1 MVSIKNLFYLLLLT
15 IYTFKSVNGQDV
27 YTLRECINRGIEKNI
42 SIKNSIIELKLS
54 EADRLSVVGDFLPNI
69 NISANNSWSSGLT
82 QDITTGLFADQ
93 ILQSANGSLSVGVDL
108 YNGLSNIKNLQ
119 RASLI
124 KQSNKLQTE
133 KIKEDISL
141 LIVNSY
147 LQILFNN
154 ENVNIQN
161 RQLNVA
167 QEELKIAKE
176 KYINGTI
183 SKGDLLEIEANLA
196 KKDENLI
203 VAKNNLLLSK
213 ISLAQIL
220 LIDDISNFDINYDE
234 FELPN
239 SVILTKDPQ
248 HIFYTALN
256 KISDVKIAEKNL
268 QIAKKNK
275 ELAYTMIQPSINA
288 FYSYN
293 SRVLFGNSE
302 SVKTQFDKNIGKTYG
317 LQLSIPIFNNL
328 NTQTNIKKS
337 RLNILKSENL
347 LQQAKLDLENLI
359 YQSLKN
365 AQGASKTFEASIK
378 TFQARETAYDYAKER
393 FKNGIISTLDFLQ
406 IQKQYENAQSEL
418 IKSKYDYVFK
428 IKVLEFYYG
437 TEL

>member
-93 ILQSANGSLSVGVDL
+93 ILQSANGSLSVGVEL

-133 KIKEDISL
+133 KIKEDVSL

-176 KYINGTI
+176 KYINGII

-275 ELAYTMIQPSINA
+275 ELAYTMIQPSVNA

-302 SVKTQFDKNIGKTYG
+302 SVKTQFDENIGKTYG
-317 LQLSIPIFNNL
+317 LQLSIPVFNNL

>member
-1 MVSIKNLFYLLLLT
+1 MVSKKNLFYLLLLT
-15 IYTFKSVNGQDV
+15 IYTQNCVKGQEI
-27 YTLRECINRGIEKNI
+27 YTLKECVYRGIEKNI
-42 SIKNSIIELKLS
+42 SIKNSLIELKLS
-54 EADRLSVVGDFLPNI
+54 EADRLSVIGDFLPNI
-69 NISANNSWSSGLT
+69 NISSNNSWSSGLT

-93 ILQSANGSLSVGVDL
+93 ILQSANGSLNIGVDI
-108 YNGLSNIKNLQ
+108 YNGFSNFKNLQ
-119 RASLI
+119 RANLI

-167 QEELKIAKE
+167 EEELNIAKE
-176 KYINGTI
+176 KYINGII

-196 KKDENLI
+196 KKEENLI
-203 VAKNNLLLSK
+203 TAKNNLILSK
-213 ISLAQIL
+213 ISLGQIL

-239 SVILTKDPQ
+239 SIILTKDPQ
-248 HIFYTALN
+248 DIFKTALN
-256 KISDVKIAEKNL
+256 EISDVKIAEKNL

-275 ELAYTMIQPSINA
+275 ELAYTLIQPSINA

-293 SRVLFGNSE
+293 SRVLFDNSE
-302 SVKTQFDKNIGKTYG
+302 SIKTQFDENIGKTYG

-328 NTQTNIKKS
+328 NTQTSIKKS
-337 RLNILKSENL
+337 KLNIIKSENL
-347 LQQAKLDLENLI
+347 LIQAKLDLENLI

-365 AQGASKTFEASIK
+365 AKGASKTFEASVK
-378 TFQARETAYDYAKER
+378 TFQARKTAYDYSKER
-393 FKNGIISTLDFLQ
+393 FKNGSINTLDFLQ
-406 IQKQYENAQSEL
+406 IQQQYEDAQSEL
-418 IKSKYDYVFK
+418 IKSKYDYIFK
-428 IKVLEFYYG
+428 IKVLEFYCG
-437 TEL
+437 IEL

>member
-1 MVSIKNLFYLLLLT
+1 MVSVKNLFYLLLLT
-15 IYTFKSVNGQDV
+15 IYTFKSVNGQDI
-27 YTLRECINRGIEKNI
+27 YTLKECIYRGIEKNI
-42 SIKNSIIELKLS
+42 SIKNSLIELKLS

-93 ILQSANGSLSVGVDL
+93 ILQSANGSLSIGVDL

-119 RASLI
+119 RTSLI

-176 KYINGTI
+176 KYINGII

-196 KKDENLI
+196 KKEENLI
-203 VAKNNLLLSK
+203 VAKNNFLLSK

-248 HIFYTALN
+248 DIFNTALN

-275 ELAYTMIQPSINA
+275 ELAYTMIQPSVNA

-302 SVKTQFDKNIGKTYG
+302 SVKTQFDENIGKTYG
-317 LQLSIPIFNNL
+317 LQLSIPVFNNL

-337 RLNILKSENL
+337 KLNILKSENL
-347 LQQAKLDLENLI
+347 LHQAKLDLENLI

-365 AQGASKTFEASIK
+365 AKGASKTFEASIK

-393 FKNGIISTLDFLQ
+393 FKNGAINTLDFLQ

-418 IKSKYDYVFK
+418 IKSKYDYIFK

-437 TEL
+437 IEL

>member
-1 MVSIKNLFYLLLLT
+1 MVSVKNLFYLLLLT
-15 IYTFKSVNGQDV
+15 FYTFKSVNGQDI
-27 YTLRECINRGIEKNI
+27 YTLKECIYRGIEKNI
-42 SIKNSIIELKLS
+42 SIKNSLIELKLS

-93 ILQSANGSLSVGVDL
+93 ILQSANGSLSIGVDL

-119 RASLI
+119 RTSLI

-176 KYINGTI
+176 KYINGII

-196 KKDENLI
+196 KKEENLI

-248 HIFYTALN
+248 DIFNTALN

-275 ELAYTMIQPSINA
+275 ELAYTMIQPSVNA

-302 SVKTQFDKNIGKTYG
+302 SVKTQFDENIGKTYG
-317 LQLSIPIFNNL
+317 LQLSIPVFNNL

-337 RLNILKSENL
+337 KLNILKSENL
-347 LQQAKLDLENLI
+347 LRQAKLDLENLI

-365 AQGASKTFEASIK
+365 AKGASKTFEASIK
-378 TFQARETAYDYAKER
+378 TFHARETAYDYAKER
-393 FKNGIISTLDFLQ
+393 FKNGAINTLDFLQ
-406 IQKQYENAQSEL
+406 IQQQYENAQSEL

-437 TEL
+437 IEL

>member
-15 IYTFKSVNGQDV
+15 IYTSKSVNGQDI
-27 YTLRECINRGIEKNI
+27 YTLKECIYRGIEKNI
-42 SIKNSIIELKLS
+42 SIKNSLIELKLS
-54 EADRLSVVGDFLPNI
+54 EADKLSVVGDFLPNI

-176 KYINGTI
+176 KYINGII

-196 KKDENLI
+196 KKEENLI

-213 ISLAQIL
+213 ISLGQIL

-275 ELAYTMIQPSINA
+275 ELAYTMIQPSVNA

-302 SVKTQFDKNIGKTYG
+302 SVKTQFDENIGKTYG
-317 LQLSIPIFNNL
+317 LQLSIPVFNNL

-337 RLNILKSENL
+337 KLNILKSENL

-365 AQGASKTFEASIK
+365 AKGASKTYEASIK
-378 TFQARETAYDYAKER
+378 TFHARETAYDYAKER
-393 FKNGIISTLDFLQ
+393 FKNGAINTLDFLQ
-406 IQKQYENAQSEL
+406 IQQQYENAQSEL
-418 IKSKYDYVFK
+418 IKSKYDYIFK

-437 TEL
+437 IEL

>member
-1 MVSIKNLFYLLLLT
+1 MVSKKNLFYLLLLT
-15 IYTFKSVNGQDV
+15 IYSLKSVNGQDN
-27 YTLRECINRGIEKNI
+27 YTLKECIYRGIEKNI
-42 SIKNSIIELKLS
+42 SIKNSLIELKLS

-93 ILQSANGSLSVGVDL
+93 ILQSANGSLNIGVDL

-119 RASLI
+119 RANLI
-124 KQSNKLQTE
+124 KQSNTLQTE

-167 QEELKIAKE
+167 EEELNIARE
-176 KYINGTI
+176 KYISGII

-196 KKDENLI
+196 KKEENLI
-203 VAKNNLLLSK
+203 TAKNNLILSK
-213 ISLAQIL
+213 ISLGQIL

-239 SVILTKDPQ
+239 SIILTKDPQ
-248 HIFYTALN
+248 EIFKTALN
-256 KISDVKIAEKNL
+256 EISEVKIAEKNL

-293 SRVLFGNSE
+293 SRVLFENSE
-302 SVKTQFDKNIGKTYG
+302 SIKTQFDENIGKTYG

-328 NTQTNIKKS
+328 NTQTSIKKS
-337 RLNILKSENL
+337 KLNIIKSENL

-365 AQGASKTFEASIK
+365 AKGASKTFEASVK

-393 FKNGIISTLDFLQ
+393 FKNGSINTLDFLQ
-406 IQKQYENAQSEL
+406 IQQQYENAQSEL
-418 IKSKYDYVFK
+418 IKSKYDYIFK
-428 IKVLEFYYG
+428 IKVLEFYCG
-437 TEL
+437 IEL

>member
-1 MVSIKNLFYLLLLT
+1 MVSKNNLFYLLLLT
-15 IYTFKSVNGQDV
+15 ICSLKSVNGQDI
-27 YTLRECINRGIEKNI
+27 YTLKECIYRGIEKNI
-42 SIKNSIIELKLS
+42 SIKNSLIELKLS

-176 KYINGTI
+176 KHINGII

-196 KKDENLI
+196 KKEENLI

-248 HIFYTALN
+248 DIFNTALN

-275 ELAYTMIQPSINA
+275 ELAYTIIQPSVSA

-293 SRVLFGNSE
+293 SRVLFGDSE
-302 SVKTQFDKNIGKTYG
+302 SVKTQFDENIGKTYG
-317 LQLSIPIFNNL
+317 LQLSIPVFNNL

-337 RLNILKSENL
+337 KLNILKSENL
-347 LQQAKLDLENLI
+347 LHQAKLDLENLI

-393 FKNGIISTLDFLQ
+393 FKNGAINTLDFLQ
-406 IQKQYENAQSEL
+406 IQKQFENAQSEL

-437 TEL
+437 IEL

>member
-1 MVSIKNLFYLLLLT
+1 MVSVKNLFYSLLLT
-15 IYTFKSVNGQDV
+15 IYTFKSVNGQDI
-27 YTLRECINRGIEKNI
+27 YTLKECIYRGIEKNI
-42 SIKNSIIELKLS
+42 SIKNSLIELKLS

-93 ILQSANGSLSVGVDL
+93 ILQSANGSLSIGVDL

-119 RASLI
+119 RTSLI

-176 KYINGTI
+176 KYINGII

-196 KKDENLI
+196 KKEENLI

-220 LIDDISNFDINYDE
+220 LIDDISSFDINYDE

-239 SVILTKDPQ
+239 SAILTKDPQ
-248 HIFYTALN
+248 EIFNTALN

-275 ELAYTMIQPSINA
+275 ELAYTMIQPSVNA

-302 SVKTQFDKNIGKTYG
+302 SVKTQFDENIGKTYG
-317 LQLSIPIFNNL
+317 LQLSIPVFNNL

-337 RLNILKSENL
+337 KLNILKSENL
-347 LQQAKLDLENLI
+347 LHQAKLDLENLI

-365 AQGASKTFEASIK
+365 AKGASKTFEASIK
-378 TFQARETAYDYAKER
+378 TFHARETAYDYAKER
-393 FKNGIISTLDFLQ
+393 FNNGAINTLDFLQ
-406 IQKQYENAQSEL
+406 IQQQYENAQSEL
-418 IKSKYDYVFK
+418 IKSKYDYIFK

-437 TEL
+437 IEL

>member
-1 MVSIKNLFYLLLLT
+1 MVSKKNLFYLLLLT
-15 IYTFKSVNGQDV
+15 IYTLKSVKGQEI
-27 YTLRECINRGIEKNI
+27 YTLKECVYRGIEQNI
-42 SIKNSIIELKLS
+42 SIKNSLIDLKLS
-54 EADRLSVVGDFLPNI
+54 EADRLSVIGDFLPNI
-69 NISANNSWSSGLT
+69 NISSNNTWSSGLT
-82 QDITTGLFADQ
+82 QDITTGLFSDQ
-93 ILQSANGSLSVGVDL
+93 ILQSANGSLNIGVDL

-119 RASLI
+119 RANLV

-133 KIKEDISL
+133 KIKEDIAL

-167 QEELKIAKE
+167 EEELNIAKE
-176 KYINGTI
+176 KYISGII

-196 KKDENLI
+196 KKEENLI
-203 VAKNNLLLSK
+203 TAKNNLILSK
-213 ISLAQIL
+213 ISLGQIL

-239 SVILTKDPQ
+239 SMILTKDPQ
-248 HIFYTALN
+248 DIFKTALN
-256 KISDVKIAEKNL
+256 EISDVKIAEKNL

-293 SRVLFGNSE
+293 SRVLFDNSE
-302 SVKTQFDKNIGKTYG
+302 SIKTQFDENIGKTYG

-337 RLNILKSENL
+337 KLNIIKSENL

-365 AQGASKTFEASIK
+365 AKGSSKTFEASVK

-393 FKNGIISTLDFLQ
+393 FKNGSINTLDFLQ
-406 IQKQYENAQSEL
+406 IQQQYENAQSEL
-418 IKSKYDYVFK
+418 IKSKYDYIFK
-428 IKVLEFYYG
+428 IKVLEFYCG
-437 TEL
+437 IEL

>member
-1 MVSIKNLFYLLLLT
+1 MVIKKNIFYVLFLT
-15 IYTFKSVNGQDV
+15 IYTLKIVSGQDN
-27 YTLRECINRGIEKNI
+27 YTLKECIYRGIEKNI
-42 SIKNSIIELKLS
+42 SIKNSLIELKLS

-82 QDITTGLFADQ
+82 QDITTGIFANQ
-93 ILQSANGSLSVGVDL
+93 ILKSANGSLSIGVDL

-119 RASLI
+119 RANLI

-133 KIKEDISL
+133 KIKEEISL

-161 RQLNVA
+161 RQLNVS
-167 QEELKIAKE
+167 QEELNIAKE
-176 KYINGTI
+176 KYINGII
-183 SKGDLLEIEANLA
+183 SKGDLLEIEANLV
-196 KKDENLI
+196 KKEENLI

-234 FELPN
+234 FELP
-239 SVILTKDPQ
+239 SSTILTKDPQ
-248 HIFYTALN
+248 EIFNTALD

-275 ELAYTMIQPSINA
+275 ELAYNMIQPSINA

-293 SRVLFGNSE
+293 SRVLFENSE
-302 SVKTQFDKNIGKTYG
+302 SIKTQFDENIGTTYG

-328 NTQTNIKKS
+328 NTQTSIKKS
-337 RLNILKSENL
+337 KLNILKSENL

-365 AQGASKTFEASIK
+365 VQGASKTFEASIK

-418 IKSKYDYVFK
+418 IKSKYDYIFK

-437 TEL
+437 IEL

>member
-93 ILQSANGSLSVGVDL
+93 ILQSANGSLSVGVEL

-337 RLNILKSENL
+337 KLNILKSENL

>member
-1 MVSIKNLFYLLLLT
+1 MVSKKNLFYLLFLT
-15 IYTFKSVNGQDV
+15 IYTFKSVDGQDI
-27 YTLRECINRGIEKNI
+27 YTLKECIYRGIEKNI
-42 SIKNSIIELKLS
+42 SIGNSLIELKLS

-108 YNGLSNIKNLQ
+108 YNGFSNIKNLQ

-248 HIFYTALN
+248 EIFNTALD

-418 IKSKYDYVFK
+418 IKSKYDYIFK

-437 TEL
+437 IEL

>member
-1 MVSIKNLFYLLLLT
+1 MVGIKNLFYLLFLT
-15 IYTFKSVNGQDV
+15 IYTFKSVNGQDI
-27 YTLRECINRGIEKNI
+27 YTLKECIYRGIEKNI
-42 SIKNSIIELKLS
+42 SIKNSLIELKLS

-176 KYINGTI
+176 KYINGII

-196 KKDENLI
+196 KKEENLI
-203 VAKNNLLLSK
+203 VAKNNFLLSK

-239 SVILTKDPQ
+239 SDILKKDPQ
-248 HIFYTALN
+248 DIFNTALN
-256 KISDVKIAEKNL
+256 KISDVKIAEKTL

-275 ELAYTMIQPSINA
+275 ELAYTMIQPSVNA

-302 SVKTQFDKNIGKTYG
+302 SVKTQFDENIGKTYG
-317 LQLSIPIFNNL
+317 LQLSIPVFNNL
-328 NTQTNIKKS
+328 NTQTSIKKS
-337 RLNILKSENL
+337 KLNILKSENL

-359 YQSLKN
+359 HQSLKN

-393 FKNGIISTLDFLQ
+393 FKNGAINTLDFLQ

-437 TEL
+437 IEL

>member
-1 MVSIKNLFYLLLLT
+1 MVSKKNLFYLLLLT
-15 IYTFKSVNGQDV
+15 IYSLKSVHGQDN
-27 YTLRECINRGIEKNI
+27 YTLKECIYRGIEKNI
-42 SIKNSIIELKLS
+42 SIKNSLIELKLS

-93 ILQSANGSLSVGVDL
+93 ILQSANGSLNIGVDL

-119 RASLI
+119 RANLI
-124 KQSNKLQTE
+124 KQSNTLQTE

-167 QEELKIAKE
+167 EEELNIARE
-176 KYINGTI
+176 KYISGII

-196 KKDENLI
+196 KKEENLI
-203 VAKNNLLLSK
+203 TAKNNLILSK
-213 ISLAQIL
+213 ISLGQIL

-239 SVILTKDPQ
+239 SIILTKDPQ
-248 HIFYTALN
+248 EIFKTALN
-256 KISDVKIAEKNL
+256 EISEVKIAEKNL

-293 SRVLFGNSE
+293 SRVLFENSE
-302 SVKTQFDKNIGKTYG
+302 SIKTQFDENIGKTYG

-328 NTQTNIKKS
+328 NTQTSIKKS
-337 RLNILKSENL
+337 KLNIIKSENL

-365 AQGASKTFEASIK
+365 AKGASKTFEASVK

-393 FKNGIISTLDFLQ
+393 FKNGSINTLDFLQ
-406 IQKQYENAQSEL
+406 IQQQYENAQSEL
-418 IKSKYDYVFK
+418 IKSKYDYIFK
-428 IKVLEFYYG
+428 IKVLEFYCG
-437 TEL
+437 IEL

>member
-15 IYTFKSVNGQDV
+15 IYTFKSVNGQDI
-27 YTLRECINRGIEKNI
+27 YTLKECVYRGIEKNI
-42 SIKNSIIELKLS
+42 SIKNSLIELKLS
-54 EADRLSVVGDFLPNI
+54 EAERLSVIGDFLPNI

-93 ILQSANGSLSVGVDL
+93 ILQSANGSLNIGVDL

-119 RASLI
+119 RANLI

-167 QEELKIAKE
+167 EEELNIAKE
-176 KYINGTI
+176 KYISGII

-196 KKDENLI
+196 KKEENLI
-203 VAKNNLLLSK
+203 TAKNNLILSK
-213 ISLAQIL
+213 ISLGQIL

-239 SVILTKDPQ
+239 SIILKKDPQ
-248 HIFYTALN
+248 DIFKTALN
-256 KISDVKIAEKNL
+256 EISDVKIAEKNL

-275 ELAYTMIQPSINA
+275 ELAYTTIQPSINA

-293 SRVLFGNSE
+293 SRVLFDNSE
-302 SVKTQFDKNIGKTYG
+302 SIKTQFDENIGKTYG

-328 NTQTNIKKS
+328 NTQTSIKKS
-337 RLNILKSENL
+337 KLNIIKSENL

-365 AQGASKTFEASIK
+365 AKGASKTFEASVK

-393 FKNGIISTLDFLQ
+393 FKNGSINTLDFLQ
-406 IQKQYENAQSEL
+406 SQQQYENAQSEL
-418 IKSKYDYVFK
+418 IKSKYDYIFK
-428 IKVLEFYYG
+428 IKVLEFYCG
-437 TEL
+437 IEL